1 MFASSDGDRRARAV
15 RGCLGVTT
23 RRIRVASEGRP
34 RVRGASRIA
43 DGVRRDGR
51 RQGDGWNGPGCPLD
65 DGSTTCPG
73 FDHGRSRFFLTAG
86 ESRARENPQAVTAAA
101 KALLISC
108 QLYEVT
114 LRPSNLTVT
123 PADPWR
129 SVVLSKIRPWSACE
143 GSRCRRGHH
152 AWLRRGRWWCVGC
165 HVVVRF
171 PGRLSLHLA
180 PVHEYLNRPGMSG
193 DSGLWG
199 GWSHARQQEQAL
211 PGWVEDQGG
220 VDVSRDP
227 PRAMS
232 GIGRGWSRSLN
243 WSGS

>member
-43 DGVRRDGR
+43 DGVRRGGR
-51 RQGDGWNGPGCPLD
+51 RQGDGWNGPCCPLD

-108 QLYEVT
+108 QLDEVT
-114 LRPSNLTVT
+114 LRPSNLAVT

-129 SVVLSKIRPWSACE
+129 PSCSRKFDVGARARALGVVGVIMLGFAVAGGGVWAVMSSFGFPD
-143 GSRCRRGHH
+143 GSRYIWHQ
-152 AWLRRGRWWCVGC
+152 
-165 HVVVRF
+165 F
-171 PGRLSLHLA
+171 M
-180 PVHEYLNRPGMSG
+180 NT
-193 DSGLWG
+193 
-199 GWSHARQQEQAL
+199 
-211 PGWVEDQGG
+211 
-220 VDVSRDP
+220 
-227 PRAMS
+227 
-232 GIGRGWSRSLN
+232 
-243 WSGS
+243 